1 MNYNNTDSTSSNTME
16 LKRENNVF
24 IRIDGRSKNQSIE
37 TKYKFRNIDGKEYN
51 IYISP
56 RKRAYVLI
64 PAKSGNIN
72 KVLLPK
78 EVMTKFLKNLK
89 LIKIKFLRKKVEL
102 DNYSTPVERI
112 VA

>member
-1 MNYNNTDSTSSNTME
+1 MNYNGTDSQSLNTME
-16 LKRENNVF
+16 VKRENNVF
-24 IRIDGRSKNQSIE
+24 IRIDGRSKNQPIE

-51 IYISP
+51 IYIST

-78 EVMTKFLKNLK
+78 EVSDQILEELKSNKDKVLEK
-89 LIKIKFLRKKVEL
+89 EGGIK
-102 DNYSTPVERI
+102 
-112 VA
+112 

>member
-1 MNYNNTDSTSSNTME
+1 MNYNGTDSTSVNTME
-16 LKRENNVF
+16 VKREKNVF

-37 TKYKFRNIDGKEYN
+37 TKYKFRNLDGKEYN

-78 EVMTKFLKNLK
+78 EVSDQILEELKSNK
-89 LIKIKFLRKKVEL
+89 DKVL
-102 DNYSTPVERI
+102 EREGGI
-112 VA
+112 V

>member
-1 MNYNNTDSTSSNTME
+1 MNYNGTDSNSLNTME
-16 LKRENNVF
+16 IKREKNVF
-24 IRIDGRSKNQSIE
+24 IRIDSRSKNQSIE

-78 EVMTKFLKNLK
+78 EVSDQILEELKSNKDRVLEREGG
-89 LIKIKFLRKKVEL
+89 IK
-102 DNYSTPVERI
+102 
-112 VA
+112 